1 MADPKNIEIT
11 PDELKKSFITYRK
24 DILQM
29 PILALEEVTKY
40 MQLRQGVRYA
50 EEVGELAGAF
60 EIGPFSY
67 TRIDDEQV
75 KIVGRKLE
83 TFLGSGVKEFNP
95 ISVVQS
101 IYGSS
106 VVQGEA
112 LKNTPITKLVAMYLF
127 KLLGEA
133 FRNSIFTAKRNDA
146 GKTTAEL
153 YNGFKRL
160 LQVIWLQR
168 RATSLRLQP

>member
-95 ISVVQS
+95 IYLKSYVWESLREKELVNVFAAVGNFTLHPDHDEVEEGRYWNMSEIESGLGRGLFTPNFEQEFRS
-101 IYGSS
+101 I
-106 VVQGEA
+106 
-112 LKNTPITKLVAMYLF
+112 KNT
-127 KLLGEA
+127 LLA
-133 FRNSIFTAKRNDA
+133 
-146 GKTTAEL
+146 
-153 YNGFKRL
+153 L
-160 LQVIWLQR
+160 L
-168 RATSLRLQP
+168 